1 MELGVINRAL
11 EEMGADGDAIQ
22 MFQPELSL
30 VFSLSKVA
38 SIPGMTQYMPFRA
51 LFSSGLVGDS

>member
-30 VFSLSKVA
+30 IFSLSKVA
-38 SIPGMTQYMPFRA
+38 SWDDSVYAFQGSVFFR
-51 LFSSGLVGDS
+51 FSG

>member
-1 MELGVINRAL
+1 M
-11 EEMGADGDAIQ
+11 Q

-30 VFSLSKVA
+30 NFSLSKVG

-51 LFSSGLVGDS
+51 LFSSDLVGDA